1 MSEIEIKK
9 IDILNKKREGE
20 SEFMVKIPRSIPLG
34 ILITIFLQIAAVVW
48 GVSSFYKENEIMKEN
63 ITSQF
68 TSLQE
73 EIRSLKG
80 TIYTRQEAAIL
91 SSSLDKLEERVTFLE
106 RLKLEG
112 DEHDKT
118 KQKK

>member
-1 MSEIEIKK
+1 MSELEVHKINIQKGKK
-9 IDILNKKREGE
+9 EGE

-34 ILITIFLQIAAVVW
+34 ILITIFLQIAAVIW
-48 GVSSFYKENEIMKEN
+48 GISSFYKENQIMKES

-91 SSSLDKLEERVTFLE
+91 SNSVDKLEERVTFLE
-106 RLKLEG
+106 RLQLEG
-112 DEHDKT
+112 DENDRSKA
-118 KQKK
+118 KK